1 MSIYFV
7 AGGARSGK
15 SRKGEEL
22 AKNLAGSSRPIFI
35 ATAEAVDEEM
45 TSRIKKHQ
53 DDRGTAFDLVEAP
66 KNLTKALKDVDADA
80 TVLVDCLTLWLSN
93 NMMGEGTDTNQS
105 VIDAARARKG
115 ATIFISNEVGEG
127 IVPMHPVSREF
138 RDLSGI
144 MNQQF
149 AQAADKVYFMKFGIA
164 QELK

>member
-1 MSIYFV
+1 MTLIFI

-22 AKNLAGSSRPIFI
+22 AKSLAGSAKPIFI
-35 ATAEAVDEEM
+35 ATAEAVDDEM

-53 DDRGTAFDLVEAP
+53 DDRGGDFDLVEEP
-66 KNLTKALKDVDADA
+66 KNLTKALKETDSDA

-93 NMMGEGTDTNQS
+93 NMMGEGSDTNES
-105 VIDAARARKG
+105 VIAAARARRG
-115 ATIFISNEVGEG
+115 ATIFIGNEVGEG

-144 MNQQF
+144 MNQEF
-149 AQAADKVYFMKFGIA
+149 ARASDKVYFMKFGIA

>member
-22 AKNLAGSSRPIFI
+22 AKSLAGSSRPIFI

-53 DDRGTAFDLVEAP
+53 DDRGTAFDLIEEP
-66 KNLTKALKDVDADA
+66 KNLTKALKEIDSDA

-93 NMMGEGTDTNQS
+93 NMMGEGTDTNES

-115 ATIFISNEVGEG
+115 ATIFISNKVGEG

>member
-22 AKNLAGSSRPIFI
+22 AKSLAGSAKPIFI
-35 ATAEAVDEEM
+35 ATAQAVDEEM
-45 TSRIKKHQ
+45 ASRIKKHQ
-53 DDRGTAFDLVEAP
+53 DDRGTAFDLVEEP
-66 KNLTKALKDVDADA
+66 KNLSKALKEVETDA

>member
-22 AKNLAGSSRPIFI
+22 AKSLAGSSRPIFI

-53 DDRGTAFDLVEAP
+53 DDRGTAFDLVEEP
-66 KNLTKALKDVDADA
+66 KNLTKALKEVETDA

-105 VIDAARARKG
+105 VINAARARKG
-115 ATIFISNEVGEG
+115 ATLFISNEVGEG

>member
-1 MSIYFV
+1 MTLIFI

-22 AKNLAGSSRPIFI
+22 AKSLAGSARPIFI
-35 ATAEAVDEEM
+35 ATAEAVDDEM

-53 DDRGTAFDLVEAP
+53 DDRGGDFDLVEEP
-66 KNLTKALKDVDADA
+66 KNLSKALKEVDSDA

-93 NMMGEGTDTNQS
+93 NMMGEGTDTNES
-105 VIDAARARKG
+105 VISAARARKG

-127 IVPMHPVSREF
+127 IVPMHPVSRKF

-144 MNQQF
+144 MNQEF
-149 AQAADKVYFMKFGIA
+149 ARAADKVYFMKFGIA

>member
-1 MSIYFV
+1 MTLIFI

-22 AKNLAGSSRPIFI
+22 AKSLAGSAKPIFI
-35 ATAEAVDEEM
+35 ATAEAVDDEM

-53 DDRGTAFDLVEAP
+53 DDRGSAFELVEEP
-66 KNLTKALKDVDADA
+66 KNLSKALKDIDSGA

-93 NMMGEGTDTNQS
+93 NMMGEGTDTNES
-105 VIDAARARKG
+105 VIAAAQARRG
-115 ATIFISNEVGEG
+115 TTIFISNEVGEG
-127 IVPMHPVSREF
+127 IVPMHPVSRKF

-144 MNQQF
+144 MNQEF
-149 AQAADKVYFMKFGIA
+149 ARASDRVYFMKFGIA

>member
-22 AKNLAGSSRPIFI
+22 AKNLAGSSRPVFI

-45 TSRIKKHQ
+45 ASRIKKHQ
-53 DDRGTAFDLVEAP
+53 DDRGTVFDLVEEP

-80 TVLVDCLTLWLSN
+80 TVLGDRLTLRLSN
-93 NMMGEGTDTNQS
+93 NMMGEGTDSNQS
-105 VIDAARARKG
+105 VIDAARARRG

-127 IVPMHPVSREF
+127 IVPMHPVSRQF

-149 AQAADKVYFMKFGIA
+149 AEAADKVYFMKFGIA

>member
-22 AKNLAGSSRPIFI
+22 AKNLAGSSKPIFI

-53 DDRGTAFDLVEAP
+53 DDRGTAFDLVEEP
-66 KNLTKALKDVDADA
+66 RNLTKALKDVDADA

-105 VIDAARARKG
+105 VIEAARARKG

-149 AQAADKVYFMKFGIA
+149 AQASDKVYFMKFGIA

>member
-1 MSIYFV
+1 MTLIFI

-15 SRKGEEL
+15 SRKGEDL
-22 AKNLAGSSRPIFI
+22 AKSLAGSAKPIFI
-35 ATAEAVDEEM
+35 ATAEAVDDEM

-53 DDRGTAFDLVEAP
+53 DDRGNAFELVEEP
-66 KNLTKALKDVDADA
+66 KNLSKALKEVDTQA
-80 TVLVDCLTLWLSN
+80 TVLIDCLTLWLSN

-105 VIDAARARKG
+105 VIDAARARTG

-144 MNQQF
+144 MNQEF
-149 AQAADKVYFMKFGIA
+149 ARASDKVYFMKFGIA

>member
-35 ATAEAVDEEM
+35 ATAEAVDDEM
-45 TSRIKKHQ
+45 TKRIQKHQ
-53 DDRGTAFDLVEAP
+53 NDRGDAFSLVEEP
-66 KNLTKALKDVDADA
+66 KNLSKALKEIDTHA

-93 NMMGEGTDTNQS
+93 NMMGEGSDSNES
-105 VIDAARARKG
+105 VIAAARARKG

-149 AQAADKVYFMKFGIA
+149 AQAAEKVYFMKFGIA

>member
-1 MSIYFV
+1 MTLIFI

-22 AKNLAGSSRPIFI
+22 AKSLAGSAKPIFI
-35 ATAEAVDEEM
+35 ATAEAVDDEM

-53 DDRGTAFDLVEAP
+53 DDRGNAFELIEEP
-66 KNLTKALKDVDADA
+66 KNLTKVLKDIDSQA

-93 NMMGEGTDTNQS
+93 NMMGEGVDSNES
-105 VIDAARARKG
+105 VIAAARARRG

-144 MNQQF
+144 MNQEF
-149 AQAADKVYFMKFGIA
+149 ARASDKVYFMKFGIA

>member
-22 AKNLAGSSRPIFI
+22 ALSLSGANKPIFI
-35 ATAEAVDEEM
+35 ATAEAVDDEM
-45 TSRIKKHQ
+45 TKRIQKHQ
-53 DDRGTAFDLVEAP
+53 NDRGDAFSLIEEP
-66 KNLTKALKDVDADA
+66 KNLSKALKELDTDA

-93 NMMGEGTDTNQS
+93 NMMGDGNDSNES
-105 VIDAARARKG
+105 VIAAAHARKG
-115 ATIFISNEVGEG
+115 VTIFISNEVGEG
-127 IVPMHPVSREF
+127 IVPMHPVSRQF

-149 AQAADKVYFMKFGIA
+149 AQAAEKVYFMKFGIA

>member
-1 MSIYFV
+1 MTVIFV

-22 AKNLAGSSRPIFI
+22 AKSLAGSAKPIFI
-35 ATAEAVDEEM
+35 ATAEAVDDEM

-53 DDRGTAFDLVEAP
+53 VDRGAAFELIEEP
-66 KNLTKALKDVDADA
+66 KNLTKALKNVDPQA

-93 NMMGEGTDTNQS
+93 NMFGDRIDSNES
-105 VIDAARARKG
+105 VIAAAKARTG
-115 ATIFISNEVGEG
+115 STIFVSNEVGEG
-127 IVPMHPVSREF
+127 IVPMHHLSRQF
-138 RDLSGI
+138 RDQSGI
-144 MNQQF
+144 MNQEF

>member
-22 AKNLAGSSRPIFI
+22 AKNLAGSSKPIFI

-53 DDRGTAFDLVEAP
+53 DDRGTAFDLVEEP
-66 KNLTKALKDVDADA
+66 KNLTKALQDLDADA

-93 NMMGEGTDTNQS
+93 NMMGEGTDSNQS

>member
-1 MSIYFV
+1 MTLIFI

-22 AKNLAGSSRPIFI
+22 AKSLAGLAKPIFI
-35 ATAEAVDEEM
+35 ATAEAVDDEM

-53 DDRGTAFDLVEAP
+53 DDRGGDFDLVEEP
-66 KNLTKALKDVDADA
+66 KNLSKALQEIDSEA

-93 NMMGEGTDTNQS
+93 NMMVESTDTNES
-105 VIDAARARKG
+105 VIAAARARKG
-115 ATIFISNEVGEG
+115 VTILISNEVGEG
-127 IVPMHPVSREF
+127 IVPMHPVSRQF

-144 MNQQF
+144 MNQEF
-149 AQAADKVYFMKFGIA
+149 ARASDKVYFMKFGIA

>member
-35 ATAEAVDEEM
+35 ATAEAVDDEM
-45 TSRIKKHQ
+45 TKRIQKHRN
-53 DDRGTAFDLVEAP
+53 DRGDAFSLVEEP
-66 KNLTKALKDVDADA
+66 KNLSKALKEIDTDA

-93 NMMGEGTDTNQS
+93 NMMGDGNDSNES

-127 IVPMHPVSREF
+127 IVPMHPVSRQF

-149 AQAADKVYFMKFGIA
+149 AQAAEKVYFMKFGIA

>member
-1 MSIYFV
+1 MTLIFI

-22 AKNLAGSSRPIFI
+22 AKSLAGSANPIFI
-35 ATAEAVDEEM
+35 ATAEAVDDEM

-53 DDRGTAFDLVEAP
+53 DDRGSAFELVEEP
-66 KNLTKALKDVDADA
+66 KNLSKALKDVDSDA

-93 NMMGEGTDTNQS
+93 NMMGEGSDTNES
-105 VIDAARARKG
+105 VISAARARKG

-127 IVPMHPVSREF
+127 IVPMHPVSRKF

-144 MNQQF
+144 MNQEF
-149 AQAADKVYFMKFGIA
+149 ARAAEKVYFMKFGIA

>member
-1 MSIYFV
+1 MTLIFV

-22 AKNLAGSSRPIFI
+22 AKSLAGSTKPIFI
-35 ATAEAVDEEM
+35 ATAEAVDDEM
-45 TSRIKKHQ
+45 ASRIKKHQ
-53 DDRGTAFDLVEAP
+53 DDRGSAFELIEEP
-66 KNLTKALKDVDADA
+66 KNLTKALKEVGPEA

-105 VIDAARARKG
+105 VIDAARARTG

-144 MNQQF
+144 MNQEF
-149 AQAADKVYFMKFGIA
+149 ARASDKVYFMKFGIA

>member
-1 MSIYFV
+1 MTLIFI

-22 AKNLAGSSRPIFI
+22 AKSLAGSAKPIFI
-35 ATAEAVDEEM
+35 ATAEAVDDEM
-45 TSRIKKHQ
+45 SSRIKKHQ
-53 DDRGTAFDLVEAP
+53 DDRGTAFELVEEP
-66 KNLTKALKDVDADA
+66 KNLTKALKEVDAQA

-105 VIDAARARKG
+105 VIDAARARTG

-144 MNQQF
+144 MNQEF
-149 AQAADKVYFMKFGIA
+149 ARASDKVYFMKFGIA

>member
-1 MSIYFV
+1 MSIYFI

-22 AKNLAGSSRPIFI
+22 ARTLSGSTKPIFI
-35 ATAEAVDEEM
+35 ATAEAIDEEM

-53 DDRGTAFDLVEAP
+53 SDRGDAFTLLEEP
-66 KNLTKALKDVDADA
+66 KNLSQALKDLDTEA

-93 NMMGEGTDTNQS
+93 NMMGEGTDSNQS
-105 VIDAARARKG
+105 VIDAAKARKG

-149 AQAADKVYFMKFGIA
+149 AEAAHKVYFMKFGIA

>member
-22 AKNLAGSSRPIFI
+22 AKNLAGSSRPVFI

-45 TSRIKKHQ
+45 ASRIKKHQ
-53 DDRGTAFDLVEAP
+53 DDRGTVFDLVEEP

-93 NMMGEGTDTNQS
+93 NMMGEGTDSNQS
-105 VIDAARARKG
+105 VIDAARARRG

-127 IVPMHPVSREF
+127 IVPMHPVSRQF

-149 AQAADKVYFMKFGIA
+149 AEAADKVYFMKFGIA

>member
-1 MSIYFV
+1 MSIYFI

-15 SRKGEEL
+15 SRKGEDL

-45 TSRIKKHQ
+45 TKRIQKHQ
-53 DDRGTAFDLVEAP
+53 NDRGDAFSLVEEP
-66 KNLTKALKDVDADA
+66 KNLSKALKELDTDA

-93 NMMGEGTDTNQS
+93 NMMGDGNDSNES

-127 IVPMHPVSREF
+127 IVPMHPVSRQF

-149 AQAADKVYFMKFGIA
+149 AQVAEKVYFMKFGIA

>member
-1 MSIYFV
+1 MSIYLV

-22 AKNLAGSSRPIFI
+22 VLELAGSRKPIFI
-35 ATAEAVDEEM
+35 ATAEAIDDEM
-45 TSRIKKHQ
+45 TDRIQKHQ
-53 DDRGTAFDLVEAP
+53 SDRGDAFSLVEEP
-66 KNLTKALKDVDADA
+66 KNLSKALKEIDSNA

-93 NMMGEGTDTNQS
+93 NMMGEGTDSNQS
-105 VIDAARARKG
+105 VIAAAKARTG

-149 AQAADKVYFMKFGIA
+149 AAAADKVYFMKFGIA

>member
-1 MSIYFV
+1 MRIYFI

-22 AKNLAGSSRPIFI
+22 AKKLAGSSRPIFI
-35 ATAEAVDEEM
+35 ATAEAVDDEM

-53 DDRGTAFDLVEAP
+53 DDRGTAFDLVEEP
-66 KNLTKALKDVDADA
+66 KNLSKALKELDTDA

-93 NMMGEGTDTNQS
+93 NMMGEGSDSNES
-105 VIDAARARKG
+105 VIAAARARKG

-127 IVPMHPVSREF
+127 IVPMHPVSRRF

-149 AQAADKVYFMKFGIA
+149 AEAAEKVYFMKFGIA

>member
-1 MSIYFV
+1 MTIIFI

-22 AKNLAGSSRPIFI
+22 AISLAGLSKPIFI
-35 ATAEAVDEEM
+35 ATAEAVDDEM
-45 TSRIKKHQ
+45 KSRIEKHQ
-53 DDRGTAFDLVEAP
+53 HDRGTAFELIEEA
-66 KNLTKALKDVDADA
+66 KDLTKVLTQVNPEA

-93 NMMGEGTDTNQS
+93 NMMGEETDTNQS
-105 VIDAARARKG
+105 VILAARARKG

-127 IVPMHPVSREF
+127 IVPMHPVSRQF

-144 MNQQF
+144 MNQEF
-149 AQAADKVYFMKFGIA
+149 ARAADKVYFMKFGIA

>member
-1 MSIYFV
+1 MTLIFI

-22 AKNLAGSSRPIFI
+22 AKSLSGSAKPIFI
-35 ATAEAVDEEM
+35 ATAEAVDDEM

-53 DDRGTAFDLVEAP
+53 DDRGTAFELVEEP
-66 KNLTKALKDVDADA
+66 KNLTKALKEVDTDA

-127 IVPMHPVSREF
+127 IVPMHPVSRQF

-144 MNQQF
+144 MNQEF
-149 AQAADKVYFMKFGIA
+149 ARAADKVYFMKFGIA

>member
-22 AKNLAGSSRPIFI
+22 AKRLAGSTRPIFI

-53 DDRGTAFDLVEAP
+53 DDRGTAFDLIEEP
-66 KNLTKALKDVDADA
+66 KNLTKALREIDSDA

-105 VIDAARARKG
+105 VIEVARARTG

>member
-1 MSIYFV
+1 MTLIFI

-22 AKNLAGSSRPIFI
+22 AKSLAGSAKPIFI
-35 ATAEAVDEEM
+35 ATAEAVDDEM
-45 TSRIKKHQ
+45 TTRIKKHQ
-53 DDRGTAFDLVEAP
+53 DDRGTAFELVEEP
-66 KNLTKALKDVDADA
+66 KNLSKALKELDSGA

-93 NMMGEGTDTNQS
+93 NMKGEGTDSNES
-105 VIDAARARKG
+105 VIEAARARKG

-144 MNQQF
+144 MNQEF
-149 AQAADKVYFMKFGIA
+149 ARAANKVYFMKFGIA

>member
-45 TSRIKKHQ
+45 ASRIKKHQ
-53 DDRGTAFDLVEAP
+53 DDRGTAFDLVEEP
-66 KNLTKALKDVDADA
+66 KNLTKALKDIDPQA

-93 NMMGEGTDTNQS
+93 NMMGEGTDSNQS

-127 IVPMHPVSREF
+127 IVPMHPVSRQF

-149 AQAADKVYFMKFGIA
+149 AEAANKVYFMKFGIA

>member
-1 MSIYFV
+1 VTLIFI

-22 AKNLAGSSRPIFI
+22 AKSLAGSAKPIFI
-35 ATAEAVDEEM
+35 ATAEAVDDEM

-53 DDRGTAFDLVEAP
+53 DDRGNAFEEP
-66 KNLTKALKDVDADA
+66 KNLTKALKEIDPQA

-93 NMMGEGTDTNQS
+93 NMMGEGTDTNDS
-105 VIDAARARKG
+105 VIAAARARTG

-144 MNQQF
+144 MNQEF
-149 AQAADKVYFMKFGIA
+149 ARASDKVYFMKFGIA